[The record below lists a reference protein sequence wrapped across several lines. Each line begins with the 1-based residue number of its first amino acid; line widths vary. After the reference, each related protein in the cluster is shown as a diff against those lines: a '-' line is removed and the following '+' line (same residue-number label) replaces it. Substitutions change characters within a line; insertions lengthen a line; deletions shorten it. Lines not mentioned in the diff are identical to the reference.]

1 MFNANKKPEYV
12 GENKIK
18 FLKRGFNIKIK
29 GEASE
34 SLFEDIN
41 VETFAV
47 QPRNFRGVVPIP
59 KIVVEKGDKVKAGD
73 LLFYDKKKPELK
85 FVSPVSGEIKA
96 IRRGARRSIKEVIIN
111 ADKQIKYRKF
121 DSLDFESCNR
131 EELVDY
137 LLESGLWPL
146 IRQRPYDLIPDKSD
160 IPKNIFISTFDT
172 APLAPN
178 MDFVVKENEDAFQK
192 GLDVLNKLTG
202 GKVFL
207 GLNGNKNLAP
217 SKAFTDAK
225 GVEKTYFKGPH
236 PSGNVG
242 VQIHHVAPIRGNDK
256 VWFLGVQDVIT
267 FGNMFLKNVYDAQR
281 IIAITGEEV
290 IEPRYLRTYLGANM
304 AEMVKVCVKDTKCRV
319 ISGNILTGETKEYGE
334 FLNAFDS
341 QTCIIPE
348 GDYYEPFGWLVSQK
362 STPTFWR
369 AFMSKI
375 FTPNKTN
382 IVNTNTHGQKRAFV
396 ATGIYENVLPMDI
409 LPVYLM
415 KSILAGDIEQM
426 EGLGINEVAE
436 EDVALCEFI
445 CPSKQEFQSILR
457 DGHRMMLEEG

>member
-1 MFNANKKPEYV
+1 MLIANKKPKYV
-12 GENKIK
+12 GTNKIK
-18 FLKRGFNIKIK
+18 FLKKGFDVKVK
-29 GEASE
+29 GEASK

-59 KIVVEKGDKVKAGD
+59 KVVVEKGDSVKAGD
-73 LLFYDKKKPELK
+73 LLFYDKKLPHLK
-85 FVSPVSGEIKA
+85 FVSPVSGKVKE
-96 IRRGARRSIKEVIIN
+96 IRRGERRSIKEII
-111 ADKQIKYRKF
+111 IKSEKEIEYKKF
-121 DSLDFESCNR
+121 DSPNIESCSR
-131 EELVDY
+131 EELVEF

-146 IRQRPYDLIPDKSD
+146 IRQRPYDLIPKDSD
-160 IPKNIFISTFDT
+160 IPKNIFISTFDS
-172 APLAPN
+172 APLAAD
-178 MDFVVKENEDAFQK
+178 MDFVVKGKEDAFQK
-192 GLDVLNKLTG
+192 GLDVLNKLTE

-207 GLNGNKNLAP
+207 GLNGNKKSAP

-225 GVEKTYFKGPH
+225 GVEKTYFKGLH

-256 VWFLGVQDVIT
+256 VWFLGVQEVIT
-267 FGNMFLKNVYDAQR
+267 FGNMFLKNIYDAQR

-290 IEPRYLRTYLGANM
+290 IEPRYLKTYLGANVS
-304 AEMVKVCVKDTKCRV
+304 EMVKVCVKDTKCRV
-319 ISGNILTGETKEYGE
+319 ISGNILTGETKEFGE

-341 QTCIIPE
+341 QTSIIPE
-348 GDYYEPFGWLVSQK
+348 GDYYEAFGWIFSQK
-362 STPTFWR
+362 ATPTFWR

-375 FTPNKTN
+375 FRPNKTN

-396 ATGIYENVLPMDI
+396 ATGVYEKVLPMDI
-409 LPVYLM
+409 YPVYLM

-426 EGLGINEVAE
+426 EGLGITELAE

-445 CPSKQEFQSILR
+445 CPSKQEFQAILR
-457 DGHRMMLEEG
+457 EGHRMMIEEG